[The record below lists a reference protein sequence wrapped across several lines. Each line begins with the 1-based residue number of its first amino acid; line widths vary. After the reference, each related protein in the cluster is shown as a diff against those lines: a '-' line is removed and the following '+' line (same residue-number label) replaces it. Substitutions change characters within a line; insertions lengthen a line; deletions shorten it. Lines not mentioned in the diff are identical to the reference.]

1 MGVETTFSGEF
12 PEARSGA
19 ESAKPSVA
27 RGLGRLDNPISG
39 FEAIVLAGQ
48 KIPDHKP
55 PKFLMDKQIKHLV
68 SGSSF

>member
-1 MGVETTFSGEF
+1 MGAETPFSGEF

-39 FEAIVLAGQ
+39 FEAIVLAAQ
-48 KIPDHKP
+48 NILDRKP
-55 PKFLMDKQIKHLV
+55 PKYSKGK
-68 SGSSF
+68 

>member
-48 KIPDHKP
+48 NIPAHKP
-55 PKFLMDKQIKHLV
+55 PKFYKGK
-68 SGSSF
+68 